1 MGVGVLR
8 GTLLCGLSL
17 FIMVSLSSA
26 TVVLKASNR
35 TLSFDDIEANF
46 APPVRSKGICGKLYI
61 AEPLDACSPL
71 MNKIEQNNSGNC
83 TSPFALIIRGACS
96 FEDKV
101 RRAQKAG
108 FEAAIVYDNEED
120 SALVASNS
128 LFLIS
133 H

>member
-1 MGVGVLR
+1 
-8 GTLLCGLSL
+8 
-17 FIMVSLSSA
+17 VS
-26 TVVLKASNR
+26 
-35 TLSFDDIEANF
+35 
-46 APPVRSKGICGKLYI
+46 SKGICGKLYI

-83 TSPFALIIRGACS
+83 TSPFALIIRGVCG

-108 FEAAIVYDNEED
+108 FETAIVYDNVD
-120 SALVASNS
+120 NSPLVASNA

-133 H
+133 RWNLYVLTAFRF